1 MEIKNKEEADMI
13 LKEMRRLEK
22 ELLKERERAEEE
34 ISNIVKEF
42 KKKTLSYG
50 VDIECYRNALMD
62 YEINYNCILEWE
74 WENGK

>member
-1 MEIKNKEEADMI
+1 MEINSKEEAEMF

-22 ELLKERERAEEE
+22 ELLKEREKAEEE

-50 VDIECYRNALMD
+50 VDIERYRNALID
-62 YEINYNCILEWE
+62 YEINYNCILEWR
-74 WENGK
+74 

>member
-1 MEIKNKEEADMI
+1 MF

-22 ELLKERERAEEE
+22 ELLKEREKAEEE

-50 VDIECYRNALMD
+50 VVIERYRNALID
-62 YEINYNCILEWE
+62 YEINYNCILEWR
-74 WENGK
+74 

>member
-1 MEIKNKEEADMI
+1 MEINSKEEAEAI

-22 ELLKERERAEEE
+22 ELLKEREKAEEE

-50 VDIECYRNALMD
+50 VDIERYRNALMD
-62 YEINYNCILEWE
+62 YEINHSCILEWR
-74 WENGK
+74 

>member
-1 MEIKNKEEADMI
+1 MEINNKEEADMI

-22 ELLKERERAEEE
+22 ELLKEREKAEEE

-50 VDIECYRNALMD
+50 IDIERYRNALID
-62 YEINYNCILEWE
+62 YEINYSCILEWR
-74 WENGK
+74 

>member
-1 MEIKNKEEADMI
+1 MEINSKEEVEAI

-22 ELLKERERAEEE
+22 ELLKEREKAEEE

-50 VDIECYRNALMD
+50 IDIERYRNALID
-62 YEINYNCILEWE
+62 YEINYNCILEWR
-74 WENGK
+74 

>member
-1 MEIKNKEEADMI
+1 MEINSKEEAELI

-22 ELLKERERAEEE
+22 ELLKEREKAEEE

-50 VDIECYRNALMD
+50 VDIERYRNALID
-62 YEINYNCILEWE
+62 YEINYNCILEWR
-74 WENGK
+74 

>member
-1 MEIKNKEEADMI
+1 MEINSKEEAEAI

-22 ELLKERERAEEE
+22 ELLKEREKAEEE

-50 VDIECYRNALMD
+50 VDIERYRNALID
-62 YEINYNCILEWE
+62 YEINYNCILEWR
-74 WENGK
+74 

>member
-1 MEIKNKEEADMI
+1 MEIKSKEEADVI

-22 ELLKERERAEEE
+22 ELLKEREKAEEE

-62 YEINYNCILEWE
+62 YEINHSCILEWR
-74 WENGK
+74 

>member
-1 MEIKNKEEADMI
+1 MEINSKEEAEAI

-22 ELLKERERAEEE
+22 ELLKEREKAEEE

-50 VDIECYRNALMD
+50 IDIERYRNALID
-62 YEINYNCILEWE
+62 YEINYNCILEWR
-74 WENGK
+74 